1 MIWIKR
7 LGLNPVGN
15 GNDRE
20 VMESKESQ
28 LKSVIRLFVVLAF
41 ATLLSGCIVTF
52 TNSLP
57 NSQPTGRDDRLSGVW
72 KGQDQEGNEVLLRF
86 EGEAN
91 SETKVTL
98 TGGSGFR
105 NVDFRMVTTKIEG
118 CDYMVLTLDGPGN
131 DKGHII
137 ARYVVKDNVLM
148 ICIFDV
154 QKVKAAIAKGSLK
167 GEVGQSLESGAT
179 ITASPKEILA
189 FLKSP
194 SSKDLFTC
202 SEELKRVPA
211 K

>member
-1 MIWIKR
+1 MISIKR
-7 LGLNPVGN
+7 LGMNGVGN
-15 GNDRE
+15 GNNRE
-20 VMESKESQ
+20 VMGSKESQ
-28 LKSVIRLFVVLAF
+28 LKSVSYLFVILVL
-41 ATLLSGCIVTF
+41 ATLLSGCMVTF

-57 NSQPTGRDDRLSGVW
+57 NSQPTGRDERLFGTW
-72 KGQDQEGNEVLLRF
+72 EGLDQEGNHALIRF
-86 EGEAN
+86 EGGSN
-91 SETKVTL
+91 RETKVTF
-98 TGGSGFR
+98 TGSSGFR

-118 CDYMVLTLDGPGN
+118 RDYMVLTLAGPGN
-131 DKGHII
+131 DKEHII
-137 ARYVVKDNVLM
+137 AKYVLKDGELM
-148 ICIFDV
+148 ICIIDV
-154 QKVKAAIAKGSLK
+154 QKVKAAIAKGNLK